1 MVSPCTRSAASCHL
15 AFWLFSDLWFYS
27 HEVASDLAMS
37 GYFCFCFL
45 FVRFGFFVCLFCF
58 FRLVS
63 TRLELAVEH
72 QRELC
77 VPILHSETH

>member
-1 MVSPCTRSAASCHL
+1 
-15 AFWLFSDLWFYS
+15 
-27 HEVASDLAMS
+27 
-37 GYFCFCFL
+37 L